1 MKKYHKIQSIFKR
14 DMSNKGKFIL
24 GQYSTPELE
33 QLKDINWTFTEKID
47 GTNIRIMFDGT
58 SIKFGGKTDNASIPV
73 FLYDK
78 LNDIFKDKLDFFKE
92 IFTNTSDNETEV
104 CLYGE
109 GFGAR
114 IQKGG
119 VYIKDNVDF
128 ILFDV
133 KIGQVWLMR
142 EDVERIAA
150 QLNLKIVSIV
160 GNGTLNDGIELV
172 TNDLKSI
179 WGDFIAEGI
188 VARPTIEL
196 KDRRGYRII
205 TKIKHKDFL

>member
-1 MKKYHKIQSIFKR
+1 
-14 DMSNKGKFIL
+14 MSNNGKFML

-33 QLKDINWTFTEKID
+33 QLKDVNWTFTEKID
-47 GTNIRIMFDGT
+47 GTNIRIMFDGN

-78 LNDIFKDKLDFFKE
+78 LNEIFKDKLDLFKE
-92 IFTNTSDNETEV
+92 VFVNTSDNETEV

-109 GFGAR
+109 GFGAK

-119 VYIKDNVDF
+119 VYIKDDVDF
-128 ILFDV
+128 ILFDI
-133 KIGQVWLMR
+133 KIGKLWLQR
-142 EDVERIAA
+142 EDIEIIAKT
-150 QLNLKIVSIV
+150 LNLKIVSIV
-160 GNGTLNDGIELV
+160 GEGTLADGIELV

-188 VARPTIEL
+188 VARPVIEL
-196 KDRRGYRII
+196 RDRRGYRII